1 MKILLRWLIRGY
13 QKWISPALHALAGP
27 GAGCR
32 YAPTC
37 SQYFLD
43 ALETH
48 GALRGFWL
56 GLCRILR
63 CHPWG
68 GHGHDPVPGHLSKP
82 ENLKPET

>member
-1 MKILLRWLIRGY
+1 MKTLLRWTIRGY
-13 QKWISPALHALAGP
+13 QRWVSPALHALAGP
-27 GAGCR
+27 MGGCR

-48 GALRGFWL
+48 GALKGSWL
-56 GLCRILR
+56 GLRRIAR

-68 GHGHDPVPGHLSKP
+68 GHGHDPVPGRKP
-82 ENLKPET
+82 ANSA

>member
-1 MKILLRWLIRGY
+1 MKTLLRWFIRGY
-13 QKWISPALHALAGP
+13 QRWISPSLHALAGP

-43 ALETH
+43 ALEIH
-48 GALRGFWL
+48 GFLKGSWL
-56 GLCRILR
+56 GLRRIAR

-68 GHGHDPVPGHLSKP
+68 GHGHDPVPCHRDKT
-82 ENLKPET
+82 EI

>member
-1 MKILLRWLIRGY
+1 MKTPLRWLIRGY

-32 YAPTC
+32 YDPTC

-43 ALETH
+43 ALEIH
-48 GALRGFWL
+48 GAFKGSWL
-56 GLCRILR
+56 GLCRIFR

-68 GHGHDPVPGHLSKP
+68 GHGHDPVPGYLPKP
-82 ENLKPET
+82 EK